1 LLCHNTEDVYL
12 SVVTII
18 SGVLQL
24 YPDIVVIT
32 SAVLLLKALHE
43 LACFAYYT
51 PRRSSCLLD
60 LPACPYLHCT
70 TATAATTLNRDPNDV
85 ALARHLG
92 VETLTRAALYRRST
106 LPRFTQFPAVL
117 QHATALNL
125 LLELPLLL
133 QQDPELKAQLAAL
146 ALIPKATAATA
157 AAGVSGVSAVAV
169 RAAELYDP
177 AVPEL
182 QALLPEE
189 R

>member
-1 LLCHNTEDVYL
+1 
-12 SVVTII
+12 
-18 SGVLQL
+18 
-24 YPDIVVIT
+24 
-32 SAVLLLKALHE
+32 LLLI
-43 LACFAYYT
+43 YT
-51 PRRSSCLLD
+51 AQLILLI
-60 LPACPYLHCT
+60 PQHA
-70 TATAATTLNRDPNDV
+70 NRDPNDV

-106 LPRFTQFPAVL
+106 LPRFTQFPPVL

-146 ALIPKATAATA
+146 ALIPKATASAAAAAATA
-157 AAGVSGVSAVAV
+157 AASGTKGASAVVAV
-169 RAAELYDP
+169 RAAELYDL

-182 QALLPEE
+182 QALLPQE

>member
-1 LLCHNTEDVYL
+1 MITSHILRLYL
-12 SVVTII
+12 
-18 SGVLQL
+18 
-24 YPDIVVIT
+24 DAVVIT
-32 SAVLLLKALHE
+32 SGVMLHMVPHDTTR
-43 LACFAYYT
+43 FDSYT
-51 PRRSSCLLD
+51 TCRSSYLLQ
-60 LPACPYLHCT
+60 LSYVFSRLHCT
-70 TATAATTLNRDPNDV
+70 TATVTTTLNRDPNDV

-146 ALIPKATAATA
+146 ALIPKATAAAGGAA
-157 AAGVSGVSAVAV
+157 AAGTSGVAGVTAVAV

-182 QALLPEE
+182 QALLPQE

>member
-1 LLCHNTEDVYL
+1 MPQHT
-12 SVVTII
+12 
-18 SGVLQL
+18 
-24 YPDIVVIT
+24 
-32 SAVLLLKALHE
+32 
-43 LACFAYYT
+43 
-51 PRRSSCLLD
+51 
-60 LPACPYLHCT
+60 
-70 TATAATTLNRDPNDV
+70 NRDPNDV

-117 QHATALNL
+117 QQATALNL

-146 ALIPKATAATA
+146 ALIPKATAATS
-157 AAGVSGVSAVAV
+157 AGTSGDGTVAV

-182 QALLPEE
+182 QALLPQE